1 MLRINVLPICVKNIQ
16 FINDYVFRIAH
27 LELDKDTV
35 TRKLI
40 KSYYGNQFKFYYGD
54 QLNHMMKTSNVLD
67 RATICKYYK

>member
-1 MLRINVLPICVKNIQ
+1 MLRNNVLPICVKNIQ

-27 LELDKDTV
+27 LELDNDTV
-35 TRKLI
+35 TRKSIVLW
-40 KSYYGNQFKFYYGD
+40 KSIKFYYGY